1 MNQATFISI
10 LENDKDR
17 LKHRD
22 QLVITTLMNPKYVEI
37 LLTNMEAVEDE
48 NSNFSA
54 RILELSCKSKLGII
68 IPYLDKFCQLLPIV
82 KQVAVIRAC
91 AKICELLILGYFNK
105 NNIGYS
111 SVLQDHHLEKIIE
124 AGFDWMITDQK
135 TAVKAYTMQTLYLL
149 GTKYEWIHPELVL
162 NIEKDIPTATIG
174 YVNRGRKVIKAIE
187 TKTKLKL

>member
-1 MNQATFISI
+1 MNQSTFTAI

-22 QLVITTLMNPKYVEI
+22 QLVIATLMNPNYVEI
-37 LLTNMEAVEDE
+37 LLTNMEAIEDD

-54 RILELSCKSKLGII
+54 RILELACKSKLGIVV
-68 IPYLDKFCQLLPIV
+68 PYLDAFCELLSKV
-82 KQVAVIRAC
+82 KQGATVRAC
-91 AKICELLILGYFNK
+91 AKISELLVVSYFN
-105 NNIGYS
+105 NFPE
-111 SVLQDHHLEKIIE
+111 VLKESHLEKIIE

-135 TAVKAYTMQTLYLL
+135 TAIKAYTMQTLYLL
-149 GTKYEWIHPELVL
+149 GTKYDWIHPELAL

-187 TKTKLKL
+187 TKKKLKL